1 MCVSQQKALQ
11 PILCKTFSKIA
22 MILRKTEGATFDTYV
37 NAKTS
42 EVTFFCKSLKL
53 HKKSWNCVAEC
64 LTHMHG
70 CTSSRIKG
78 EEQKKAAHLNKS
90 NSSVP
95 LLPLFSHNE
104 IQFGK

>member
-1 MCVSQQKALQ
+1 MCVNQQKALQ

-22 MILRKTEGATFDTYV
+22 MILRKTEGATFDT
-37 NAKTS
+37 AKTL

-53 HKKSWNCVAEC
+53 QQKSWNCVAEC

-78 EEQKKAAHLNKS
+78 EEQKRANTAHLNKS